1 MKNLNNFQ
9 SVSNFSTPL
18 SSQGE
23 SQMDKAEIQFFDFN
37 EALINHFKMH
47 VEETGNGNFTA
58 FKKHMDNLMKTHI
71 KPLTSRS
78 NLSAADGSNPRAAQ
92 KAMFKGRGRQWIFVS
107 HEEIVPTLDALQAKG
122 IDTTDYETHIARLG
136 QAWIRYNG
144 PRIVDG
150 KLVGA
155 FEVRTQG
162 SKIDHPK
169 QLHFIDN
176 DLLGDVVRLPDGAT
190 PHSLKLEIDP
200 AAMPAAAKPK
210 TKKKKAKAAPEPTPT
225 PVVEEEEIVE
235 EVATVNEAPTT
246 DNPED
251 WEAFLADE
259 GLAAIEDDLAEDLD
273 DSLFG
278 DF

>member
-9 SVSNFSTPL
+9 PVSNAISTPVA
-18 SSQGE
+18 QGGLVE
-23 SQMDKAEIQFFDFN
+23 NAQNQFFDFN
-37 EALINHFKMH
+37 EALIQHFKMH
-47 VEETGNGNFTA
+47 VEETGNGNFTS
-58 FKKHMDNLMKTHI
+58 FKKHMDELMKEHI
-71 KPLTSRS
+71 KPLTFRS
-78 NLSAADGSNPRAAQ
+78 QLSAADGESPRAMQ
-92 KAMFKGRGRQWIFVS
+92 KAMFKGRGKQWIFVS
-107 HEEIVPTLDALQAKG
+107 LEDIAPTLDALQAKG
-122 IDTTDYETHIARLG
+122 IDTEDYEAHIARLG

-176 DLLGDVVRLPDGAT
+176 DLLGDVVRLPDGST

-200 AAMPAAAKPK
+200 AAMPTPKPKAEVKAKP
-210 TKKKKAKAAPEPTPT
+210 APT
-225 PVVEEEEIVE
+225 PVVETETEVE
-235 EVATVNEAPTT
+235 PEPQVTNEAPKS

-259 GLAAIEDDLAEDLD
+259 GLAAIEDDLADDLD

-278 DF
+278 DFE

>member
-9 SVSNFSTPL
+9 SVSNLSTPIA
-18 SSQGE
+18 QGGLME
-23 SQMDKAEIQFFDFN
+23 NFN
-37 EALINHFKMH
+37 EALINHFKAH

-58 FKKHMDNLMKTHI
+58 FKAHMDNLMKTHI

-78 NLSAADGSNPRAAQ
+78 NLSASDGSNPRADQ

-107 HEEIVPTLDALQAKG
+107 LEDIAPTLDALKARG

-144 PRIVDG
+144 PRIDNG

-176 DLLGDVVRLPDGAT
+176 DLLGSVVRLPNGST

-200 AAMPAAAKPK
+200 AAMPTPKPK
-210 TKKKKAKAAPEPTPT
+210 AEVKTEPAPT
-225 PVVEEEEIVE
+225 PVVEETEVKVE
-235 EVATVNEAPTT
+235 SETKVINEAPQT
-246 DNPED
+246 DNPAD

-259 GLAAIEDDLAEDLD
+259 GLAAIEDDLSDDLD

>member
-1 MKNLNNFQ
+1 MKNLNDIQ
-9 SVSNFSTPL
+9 PASSLST
-18 SSQGE
+18 QGE
-23 SQMDKAEIQFFDFN
+23 SFMDKAQVQYFDFN
-37 EALINHFKMH
+37 EALIQHFKMH
-47 VEETGNGNFTA
+47 VDETGNGNFTS
-58 FKKHMDNLMKTHI
+58 FKKHMDELMKEHI
-71 KPLTSRS
+71 KPLTFRS
-78 NLSAADGSNPRAAQ
+78 QLSASDGDSPRAMQ
-92 KAMFKGRGRQWIFVS
+92 KAMFKGRGKQWIFVS
-107 HEEIVPTLDALQAKG
+107 LEEITPTLDALKTQG
-122 IDTTDYETHIARLG
+122 IDTTDYETHITRLG

-144 PRIVDG
+144 PRIDNG

-176 DLLGDVVRLPDGAT
+176 DLLGDVVRLPNGST

-200 AAMPAAAKPK
+200 AAMPTPKP
-210 TKKKKAKAAPEPTPT
+210 KAKAKTEPAPT
-225 PVVEEEEIVE
+225 PVVKTETEVE
-235 EVATVNEAPTT
+235 SEPQVINEAPTSN
-246 DNPED
+246 DPED

-259 GLAAIEDDLAEDLD
+259 GLAAIEDDLADDLD

>member
-9 SVSNFSTPL
+9 SVSDLSTPVA
-18 SSQGE
+18 QGGLVE
-23 SQMDKAEIQFFDFN
+23 KAQNQFFDFN
-37 EALINHFKMH
+37 EALIQHFKMH
-47 VEETGNGNFTA
+47 VDETGNGNFTS
-58 FKKHMDNLMKTHI
+58 FKKHMDKLMKEHI

-78 NLSAADGSNPRAAQ
+78 NLAAADGSNPRAAQ
-92 KAMFKGRGRQWIFVS
+92 KAMFKGRGKQWIFVS
-107 HEEIVPTLDALQAKG
+107 HEDIAPTLDALKAQG
-122 IDTTDYETHIARLG
+122 IDTEDYETHIARLG

-144 PRIVDG
+144 PRVVDG

-169 QLHFIDN
+169 QLHYIDN

-200 AAMPAAAKPK
+200 AAMPAAP
-210 TKKKKAKAAPEPTPT
+210 KAKAKKVKKTKAKAEAAPT
-225 PVVEEEEIVE
+225 PVVEEEVSTEPQ
-235 EVATVNEAPTT
+235 EVIEAPVS
-246 DNPED
+246 DNPAD
-251 WEAFLADE
+251 WEEFLAQE
-259 GLAAIEDDLAEDLD
+259 GLAAIEDDLADDID

-278 DF
+278 EF

>member
-9 SVSNFSTPL
+9 SVSDLSTPVA
-18 SSQGE
+18 QGGLVE
-23 SQMDKAEIQFFDFN
+23 KAQNQFFDFN
-37 EALINHFKMH
+37 EALIQHFKMH
-47 VEETGNGNFTA
+47 VDETGKGNFTS
-58 FKKHMDNLMKTHI
+58 FKKHMDELMKEHI

-78 NLSAADGSNPRAAQ
+78 NLSADGSNPRAAQ
-92 KAMFKGRGRQWIFVS
+92 KAMFKGRGKQWIFVS
-107 HEEIVPTLDALQAKG
+107 HEDIVPTLDALKAQG
-122 IDTTDYETHIARLG
+122 IDTEDYETHIARLG

-144 PRIVDG
+144 PRVVDG

-169 QLHFIDN
+169 QLHYIDN

-200 AAMPAAAKPK
+200 AAMPAAPKPK
-210 TKKKKAKAAPEPTPT
+210 AKKAKKTKPKAEAAPT
-225 PVVEEEEIVE
+225 PVVEEEVSTEPQ
-235 EVATVNEAPTT
+235 EVIEAPVS
-246 DNPED
+246 DDPAD
-251 WEAFLADE
+251 WEDFLAQE
-259 GLAAIEDDLAEDLD
+259 GLAAIEDDLGDDID

-278 DF
+278 EF

>member
-9 SVSNFSTPL
+9 PVSNAISTPVA
-18 SSQGE
+18 QGGLVE
-23 SQMDKAEIQFFDFN
+23 NAQNQFFDFN
-37 EALINHFKMH
+37 EALIQHFKMH
-47 VEETGNGNFTA
+47 VEETGNGNFTS
-58 FKKHMDNLMKTHI
+58 FKKHMDELMKEHI
-71 KPLTSRS
+71 KPLTFRS
-78 NLSAADGSNPRAAQ
+78 QLSAADGESPRAMQ
-92 KAMFKGRGRQWIFVS
+92 KAMFKGRGKQWIFVS
-107 HEEIVPTLDALQAKG
+107 LEEITPTLDELKSKG
-122 IDTTDYETHIARLG
+122 VDTEDYETHIARLG

-144 PRIVDG
+144 PRVVDG

-176 DLLGDVVRLPDGAT
+176 DLLGDVTRLPNGST

-200 AAMPAAAKPK
+200 AAMPATPAPKAKP
-210 TKKKKAKAAPEPTPT
+210 APT
-225 PVVEEEEIVE
+225 PVVETKTEVE
-235 EVATVNEAPTT
+235 TEPKVINEAPQT

-259 GLAAIEDDLAEDLD
+259 GLTAIEDDLSDDLD

>member
-9 SVSNFSTPL
+9 SVSNLSTPIAKGGL
-18 SSQGE
+18 ME
-23 SQMDKAEIQFFDFN
+23 FN
-37 EALINHFKMH
+37 EALIQYFKDH
-47 VEETGNGNFTA
+47 VDETGNGNFTA
-58 FKKHMDNLMKTHI
+58 FKKHMDELMKSHI

-78 NLSAADGSNPRAAQ
+78 NLSASDGSNPRADQ

-107 HEEIVPTLDALQAKG
+107 LEDIAPTLDALQAQG
-122 IDTTDYETHIARLG
+122 IDTTDYETHINRLG

-144 PRIVDG
+144 PRIDNG

-176 DLLGDVVRLPDGAT
+176 DLLGDVTRLPNGAT

-200 AAMPAAAKPK
+200 AAMPTTPKPK
-210 TKKKKAKAAPEPTPT
+210 AEVKTEPAPT
-225 PVVEEEEIVE
+225 PVVEETPIEVE
-235 EVATVNEAPTT
+235 SEPEVINEAPTS
-246 DNPED
+246 DNPAD

>member
-1 MKNLNNFQ
+1 MKNLNNFK
-9 SVSNFSTPL
+9 SVSDLSTPIP
-18 SSQGE
+18 SQGE
-23 SQMDKAEIQFFDFN
+23 SMDIQSS
-37 EALINHFKMH
+37 LIEYFKMH
-47 VEETGNGNFTA
+47 VETSGNGNFTA
-58 FKKHMDNLMKTHI
+58 FKKHMDELMKAHI

-78 NLSAADGSNPRAAQ
+78 NLAAADGSNPRAMQ
-92 KAMFKGRGRQWIFVS
+92 KSMFKGRGRQWIFVS
-107 HEEIVPTLDALQAKG
+107 LEDITPSLEALQNQG
-122 IDTTDYETHIARLG
+122 INTTDYETHINRLG

-176 DLLGDVVRLPDGAT
+176 DLLSDVTRLPNGST

-200 AAMPAAAKPK
+200 AVMPTPPK
-210 TKKKKAKAAPEPTPT
+210 SKVEVKAEPAPT
-225 PVVEEEEIVE
+225 PVVEEKTDVE
-235 EVATVNEAPTT
+235 PEPEVINEAPTS
-246 DNPED
+246 DDPAD
-251 WEAFLADE
+251 WEAFLSDE
-259 GLAAIEDDLAEDLD
+259 GLAAIEDDLTDDLD

>member
-9 SVSNFSTPL
+9 PVSDLISTPVA
-18 SSQGE
+18 QGGLVE
-23 SQMDKAEIQFFDFN
+23 KAQNQFFDFN
-37 EALINHFKMH
+37 EALIQHFKMH
-47 VEETGNGNFTA
+47 VEETGNGNFTS
-58 FKKHMDNLMKTHI
+58 FKKHMDELMKEHI
-71 KPLTSRS
+71 KPLTFRS
-78 NLSAADGSNPRAAQ
+78 QLSASDGESPRAMQ
-92 KAMFKGRGRQWIFVS
+92 KAMFKGRGKQWIFVS
-107 HEEIVPTLDALQAKG
+107 LEDIAPTLDALQAKG
-122 IDTTDYETHIARLG
+122 IDTEDYETHIARLG
-136 QAWIRYNG
+136 KAWIRYNG
-144 PRIVDG
+144 PRVVDG

-169 QLHFIDN
+169 QLHYIDN
-176 DLLGDVVRLPDGAT
+176 DLLGSVVRLPNGAT

-200 AAMPAAAKPK
+200 AAMPAPKPKAEVKAKP
-210 TKKKKAKAAPEPTPT
+210 APT
-225 PVVEEEEIVE
+225 PVVETETEVE
-235 EVATVNEAPTT
+235 PEPEVINEAPTS

-259 GLAAIEDDLAEDLD
+259 GLAAIEDDLSEDLD

>member
-78 NLSAADGSNPRAAQ
+78 NLSATDGSNPRAAQ

-107 HEEIVPTLDALQAKG
+107 HEEIVPTLDALQAQG

-144 PRIVDG
+144 PRIVEG

-176 DLLGDVVRLPDGAT
+176 DLLGDVVRLPNGAT

-210 TKKKKAKAAPEPTPT
+210 KEKVEAAPT

-235 EVATVNEAPTT
+235 EVATVNEAPTS

-278 DF
+278 DL

>member
-9 SVSNFSTPL
+9 SVNNLSTPIA
-18 SSQGE
+18 QGGLME
-23 SQMDKAEIQFFDFN
+23 FN
-37 EALINHFKMH
+37 EALIQYFKDH
-47 VEETGNGNFTA
+47 VDETGNGNFTA

-78 NLSAADGSNPRAAQ
+78 NLSASDGSNPRADQ
-92 KAMFKGRGRQWIFVS
+92 KSMFKGRGRQWIFVS
-107 HEEIVPTLDALQAKG
+107 LEDIAPTLDALKARG

-144 PRIVDG
+144 PRIDNG

-176 DLLGDVVRLPDGAT
+176 DLLGSVVRLPNGST

-200 AAMPAAAKPK
+200 AAMPTPKPK
-210 TKKKKAKAAPEPTPT
+210 AEVKTEPAPT
-225 PVVEEEEIVE
+225 PVVEETEVKVE
-235 EVATVNEAPTT
+235 SETKVINEAPQT
-246 DNPED
+246 DDPAD

-259 GLAAIEDDLAEDLD
+259 GLAAIEDDLSDDLD

-278 DF
+278 DFE